1 MRAAAA
7 VVVAVATSACSLVG
21 MHAHDPAPW
30 NPTVEVMP
38 TCTDSLLPPIAD
50 GVMALTSSA
59 LVAADIYARRN
70 DRTGY
75 CGPFPDGTVP
85 VDGCGGYEGEG
96 MIGYPVALFALASA
110 VVGANRYV
118 ECRAAYERAE
128 QRQGAPLARQ
138 GVGAG
143 TVIAASA
150 SFVVDAIFVLMAA
163 TLFTR

>member
-1 MRAAAA
+1 MWVAAAL
-7 VVVAVATSACSLVG
+7 VVAVATSACSFA
-21 MHAHDPAPW
+21 MRAHDPAPW

-38 TCTDSLLPPIAD
+38 NCTESLLPPIAD

-75 CGPFPDGTVP
+75 CGPLPDGRVP

-96 MIGYPVALFALASA
+96 SIGYPIALVALASA

-128 QRQGAPLARQ
+128 QRRGAPLARQ